1 MLSGKINKK
10 VVTQRAFWV
19 LQMIEAIK
27 DLSFRL
33 DIR

>member
-27 DLSFRL
+27 DLPFRL